1 MKNEEK
7 RDQLI
12 RETFD
17 QCLDGIDN
25 LPSNRTDILRKTEDQ
40 TKTRRQPRFRV
51 TAAAA
56 ALVVLLCIGVMA
68 VSGRWGTV
76 NHPDTIRP
84 GNRFAIL
91 PIETVLSEGGEQN
104 GAVTISKDE
113 ADGVSLEAG
122 PAVYDG
128 RTLAFDLTFENSQ
141 AEAPVYCRLEEFSAN
156 GTEIDRNGIQFDTS
170 WIPSRWTRS
179 VWQNRVSAILPREMW
194 DTDQIH
200 VRIKLKTYRPVPPV
214 YEMEETTEGF
224 DPETARRKIEEGYY
238 LTADGWGMMHYDPA
252 EEEWYDMIDEPDGEM
267 GEVKEEKLILSLDLT
282 GPGYGVLETRS
293 GYENEYCTASYD
305 VAAVEGSG
313 LHLTLRLHPKD
324 ECADLIQ
331 GFVLTDG
338 EGTPLQGGIYEPDVS
353 VKVDQAGQDAVVYRY
368 RWSEIGR
375 KDLPDTISL
384 SCMLENGG
392 LMIFPLKVR

>member
-17 QCLDGIDN
+17 QCLSGIDN
-25 LPSNRTDILRKTEDQ
+25 LPSKRTDILRKTEDQ

-56 ALVVLLCIGVMA
+56 ALVVLLCIGV

-200 VRIKLKTYRPVPPV
+200 VRIKLKTYRPVRPV

-267 GEVKEEKLILSLDLT
+267 GELKEEKLIRHS
-282 GPGYGVLETRS
+282 
-293 GYENEYCTASYD
+293 
-305 VAAVEGSG
+305 
-313 LHLTLRLHPKD
+313 TL
-324 ECADLIQ
+324 
-331 GFVLTDG
+331 
-338 EGTPLQGGIYEPDVS
+338 
-353 VKVDQAGQDAVVYRY
+353 
-368 RWSEIGR
+368 
-375 KDLPDTISL
+375 
-384 SCMLENGG
+384 
-392 LMIFPLKVR
+392 